1 VPRLFPFE
9 ALVYDTTVAG
19 SLDLVT
25 APPYDVISDARR
37 RDHLSASPFSVV
49 HLDLAEGSS
58 DPADPKS
65 RYARAAHLLNDW
77 EARGALVR
85 TEEPIYF
92 AYEMR
97 FSTDG
102 RPDRVRG
109 VLGAIDL
116 EDWGGGV
123 VPHERTMPGPVEDRL
138 RLLRATR
145 THLSPVYGTVDGPC
159 PRLTTLLDVVTAVDP
174 RSLLEDEQ
182 GVQHRMWPIPGD
194 EPVAEWLAAEP
205 LLIADGHHRYT
216 TALHYRSERRAAD
229 GPGRWDRLLT
239 FVVDAGS
246 ERISVLP
253 FHRVQLRGDVPHL
266 GTAAS
271 SLGEVLDAI
280 SDDDLVIG
288 VAIARGSHVE
298 YRTARLH
305 GHPPAVRALH
315 KEVLDGR
322 SPTLELR
329 FVPDAYQA
337 DASVRDGS
345 AVAAW
350 FLPATKP
357 DRIRKVVQ
365 RGERLPQKSTY
376 FWPKPRTGMV
386 MMPLEPVSRSSRP
399 RAS

>member
-9 ALVYDTTVAG
+9 ALVYDPAVAG
-19 SLDLVT
+19 SLELVT

-37 RDHLSASPFSVV
+37 REHLSASPFNVV

-58 DPADPKS
+58 DPSDPQS
-65 RYARAAHLLNDW
+65 RYARAAQLLSNW
-77 EARGALVR
+77 EACGALVR
-85 TEEPIYF
+85 TEEPTYF

-97 FSTDG
+97 FSADG
-102 RPDRVRG
+102 RSQRVRG

-159 PRLTTLLDVVTAVDP
+159 PRLTTLLDGVTAVDP
-174 RSLLEDEQ
+174 RSFVEDEQ
-182 GVQHRMWPIPGD
+182 GVQHRMWPIPAD
-194 EPVAEWLAAEP
+194 EPVSEWLAAEP

-216 TALHYRSERRAAD
+216 TALHYRSERRATD

-253 FHRVQLRGDVPHL
+253 FHRVQLSGDVPEL
-266 GTAAS
+266 GAAAS
-271 SLGEVLDAI
+271 SLSEVLGSI
-280 SDDDLVIG
+280 SDDALVIG
-288 VAIARGSHVE
+288 VAIARGNHVE

-305 GHPPAVRALH
+305 GDPPAVRALH
-315 KEVLDGR
+315 REVLDGR
-322 SPTLELR
+322 VPTLELH
-329 FVPDAYQA
+329 FVPDAHQA

-350 FLPATKP
+350 FLPATRP

-386 MMPLEPVSRSSRP
+386 MMPLEPITRSSRP